1 MERMTPKRSR
11 DESPDAEEAG
21 RKRPRL
27 HSVSEHE
34 MADLVDTL
42 GS

>member
-11 DESPDAEEAG
+11 DEGPDTEEAG

-27 HSVSEHE
+27 RPVPEHE
-34 MADLVDTL
+34 MADLVDTV